1 MTVKQ
6 LIVTGLLVLIAGCLL
21 GLIPGSAGAVPCGSP
36 WIRDTA
42 MIDAANRGAD
52 LGSTAIG
59 QGSSSTDYATL
70 CGSELDG
77 RGVFGGVLAGFGVLT
92 LLSAGVVNANRTV
105 AVRPE

>member
-6 LIVTGLLVLIAGCLL
+6 LVVTGLLVLIAGCLL
-21 GLIPGSAGAVPCGSP
+21 GLIPGSAGTVPCGSP

-59 QGSSSTDYATL
+59 RGSSSTDYAVI
-70 CGSELDG
+70 CGNELDS
-77 RGVFGGVLAGFGVLT
+77 RGVFGGVLAGLGVLA
-92 LLSAGVVNANRTV
+92 LLGAGVVNANRAT
-105 AVRPE
+105 AERPE